1 MTANAARRPRDR
13 SARASGEGSFRRAV
27 PMAGTGDGPRPDPT
41 TFAPTARTTGQS
53 RGDRRS
59 TDGRRAD
66 ERRAATNRTAADD
79 TTQ

>member
-13 SARASGEGSFRRAV
+13 STRSPGEGSFRCAV

-41 TFAPTARTTGQS
+41 TLTLAS
-53 RGDRRS
+53 RA
-59 TDGRRAD
+59 AD
-66 ERRAATNRTAADD
+66 ERRAAPDRAAPNRTAADD